1 MWEKSMS
8 RTGSASRTGGEIL
21 ADALIGQGADTVT
34 CVPGESFLP
43 FLDAAWDRRDRLKVL
58 AFRHEGGAAYA
69 AEAHGKLTGRP
80 GVCIVGRGPGATHAS
95 VGVHTAFQ
103 DSTPL
108 VLLIGQ
114 VDRPVRGRE
123 AFQEV
128 ELAQMFRPLAKRV
141 EEVSSPD
148 RLPEAVARAF
158 AAAMGGRPGPVVL
171 ILPEDML
178 AERAQVADVER
189 LPLALPHP
197 GPCRLDKMV
206 ELLESAQRPLML
218 VGGGGWSPEAAR
230 LITRFAESW
239 SLPVAACF
247 RRQDIVDNESPCYGG
262 ELGYSMAPSLGTRV
276 KEADLILAVGTR
288 LGDIDTQGYSLI
300 EAPNPRQ
307 ILIHVFPEAEELG
320 RVYRPSLA
328 IVAAMPPF
336 ARRAA
341 QLAPPAAPCWKG
353 WTEAVRADH
362 LANRVPNHCPGAL
375 DMGRV
380 MAEIEARLPEDSI
393 ICTGAGNY
401 TGWPQRFH
409 RFRSYPG
416 QLAPANGSMG
426 YGLPAALAAKSLHP
440 GRIVLA
446 FAGDGCFLM
455 TAQELATAKLHG
467 LAPIVLVIDNGMYG
481 TIRMHQ
487 EASHPG
493 RTLATD
499 LANPD
504 FAALA
509 AAYGAWTARVERT
522 EDFAPAFEQALAAG
536 RLALLHLVLDPE
548 AITTR
553 TTLSAIREKAA
564 KS

>member
-1 MWEKSMS
+1 MS

>member
-1 MWEKSMS
+1 MSKS
-8 RTGSASRTGGEIL
+8 GAPSRTGGEIL

-80 GVCIVGRGPGATHAS
+80 GVCFVGRGPGATHAS
-95 VGVHTAFQ
+95 VGIHTAFQ
-103 DSTPL
+103 DSTPM
-108 VLLIGQ
+108 VLLVGQ
-114 VDRPVRGRE
+114 VDRPFRGRE

-128 ELAQMFRPLAKRV
+128 ELVQMFRPLAKRV
-141 EEVSSPD
+141 EEITSPD

-158 AAAMGGRPGPVVL
+158 AAAMGGRPGPAVL

-178 AERAQVADVER
+178 AEHAQVDDVER
-189 LPLALPHP
+189 LPPALPHP
-197 GPCRLDKMV
+197 GPCRMDKLV
-206 ELLESAQRPLML
+206 ELLGKAERPLML
-218 VGGGGWSPEAAR
+218 VGGGGWTPEAAG

-247 RRQDIVDNESPCYGG
+247 RRQDIVHNDSAVYGG
-262 ELGYSMAPSLGTRV
+262 ELGYSMAPSLGARV
-276 KEADLILAVGTR
+276 READLILAVGTR
-288 LGDIDTQGYSLI
+288 LGDIDTAGYSLI
-300 EAPNPRQ
+300 EAPNPKQ

-320 RVYRPSLA
+320 RVYRPHLA
-328 IVAAMPPF
+328 IVAAMLPF

-341 QLAPPAAPCWKG
+341 ELAPIAQPRWKA
-353 WTEAVRADH
+353 WAEAVRADH
-362 LANRVPNHCPGAL
+362 LTNRVPNPCPGTL
-375 DMGRV
+375 DMGLV
-380 MAEIEARLPEDSI
+380 MAEIEARLPSDAI

-426 YGLPAALAAKSLHP
+426 YGLPAALAAKALYP
-440 GRIVLA
+440 ERVVLA

-455 TAQELATAKLHG
+455 TAQELATAKLHN
-467 LAPIVLVIDNGMYG
+467 LAPVVLVIDNGMYG

-493 RTLATD
+493 RALATD

-509 AAYGAWTARVERT
+509 ASYGAWTARVEHT
-522 EDFAPAFEQALAAG
+522 EDFAPAFDQALAAG

-553 TTLSAIREKAA
+553 TTLTAIREKAGRT
-564 KS
+564 

>member
-1 MWEKSMS
+1 MTS
-8 RTGSASRTGGEIL
+8 SRTGGEIL

-80 GVCIVGRGPGATHAS
+80 GVCFVGRGPGATHAA

-103 DSTPL
+103 DSTPM

-114 VDRPVRGRE
+114 VDRPNRGRE

-128 ELAQMFRPLAKRV
+128 ELRQMFTPLTKRV
-141 EEVSSPD
+141 EEVND
-148 RLPEAVARAF
+148 AARLPEAVARAF
-158 AAAMGGRPGPVVL
+158 AAALSGRPGPVAL
-171 ILPEDML
+171 ILPEDVL
-178 AERAQVADVER
+178 AERAEVADVER
-189 LPLALPHP
+189 LPPALPHP
-197 GPCRLDKMV
+197 GPCRLNRLG
-206 ELLESAQRPLML
+206 ELLAKARRPLAV
-218 VGGGGWSPEAAR
+218 VGGGGWSQDAAT
-230 LITRFAESW
+230 LFAKFAEAW
-239 SLPVAACF
+239 NIPVASAF
-247 RRQDIVDNESPCYGG
+247 RCQDIVDNDSDVYAG
-262 ELGYSMAPSLGTRV
+262 ELGFSVAPSLAQRV
-276 KEADLILAVGTR
+276 RDADLLLAVGTR
-288 LGDIDTQGYSLI
+288 LGEIDTNGYTLVNS
-300 EAPNPRQ
+300 PNPTQ
-307 ILIHVFPEAEELG
+307 TLVHVFPEAEELG
-320 RVYRPSLA
+320 RVYRPELA

-336 ARRAA
+336 ARAIAA
-341 QLAPPAAPCWKG
+341 LAPPPEIAWSD
-353 WTEAVRADH
+353 WTRAVRADH
-362 LANRVPNHCPGAL
+362 LANRIPNPCPGAL
-375 DMGRV
+375 DMGQV
-380 MAEIEARLPEDSI
+380 MAEIESRLPVDAI

-409 RFRSYPG
+409 RFRHYRT

-426 YGLPAALAAKSLHP
+426 YGLPAALAAKAHHP
-440 GRIVLA
+440 DRTVIA

-455 TAQELATAKLHG
+455 TAQELATAKLHQ
-467 LAPIVLVIDNGMYG
+467 LAPVVIIIDNGMYG

-487 EASHPG
+487 EANHPG

-509 AAYGAWTARVERT
+509 RSYGAWAETVERT
-522 EDFAPAFEQALAAG
+522 EDFAPAFTQALTAG
-536 RLALLHLVLDPE
+536 RLALLHLKLDPE

-553 TTLSAIREKAA
+553 TTLSAIRNKALTSS
-564 KS
+564 KV

>member
-1 MWEKSMS
+1 MNDTAPK
-8 RTGSASRTGGEIL
+8 SRTGGEIL
-21 ADALIGQGADTVT
+21 ADALIGQGAGIVT

-43 FLDAAWDRRDRLKVL
+43 FLDAAWDRRDRLTVL

-103 DSTPL
+103 DSTPM

-141 EEVSSPD
+141 EEVNSPD

-178 AERAQVADVER
+178 AERAEAADVGR
-189 LPLALPHP
+189 LPPALPHP
-197 GPCRLDKMV
+197 GPCRLEKLA
-206 ELLESAQRPLML
+206 ELLGRARRPLML
-218 VGGGGWSPEAAR
+218 VGGGGWNAEAAG
-230 LITRFAESW
+230 LITRFAETW
-239 SLPVAACF
+239 CLPVAACF
-247 RRQDIVDNESPCYGG
+247 RRQDIVDNDSAVYAG
-262 ELGYSMAPSLGTRV
+262 ELGYSMAPSLGARV
-276 KEADLILAVGTR
+276 RDADLILAVGTR
-288 LGDIDTQGYSLI
+288 LGDIDTGGYTLV

-307 ILIHVFPEAEELG
+307 TLIHVFPEAEELG
-320 RVYRPSLA
+320 RVYRPELS

-341 QLAPPAAPCWKG
+341 ELAPPATIAWKG
-353 WTEAVRADH
+353 WTEMARADH
-362 LANRVPNHCPGAL
+362 LANRVPDPCPGTL

-380 MAEIEARLPEDSI
+380 MAEIESRLPADAI

-409 RFRSYPG
+409 RFRRYPG

-426 YGLPAALAAKSLHP
+426 YGLPAALAAKALHP
-440 GRIVLA
+440 ERTVLA

-467 LAPIVLVIDNGMYG
+467 LAPVVLVIDNGMYG

-522 EDFAPAFEQALAAG
+522 EEFAPAFERALAAG

-564 KS
+564 KT

>member
-1 MWEKSMS
+1 MTS
-8 RTGSASRTGGEIL
+8 SRTGGEIL

-43 FLDAAWDRRDRLKVL
+43 FLDAAWDRRDRLTVL
-58 AFRHEGGAAYA
+58 TFRHEGGAAYA

-80 GVCIVGRGPGATHAS
+80 GVCFVGRGPGAAHAA

-103 DSTPL
+103 DSTPMI
-108 VLLIGQ
+108 LLIGQ
-114 VDRPVRGRE
+114 VERCNRGRE
-123 AFQEV
+123 SFQEV
-128 ELAQMFRPLAKRV
+128 DLRQMFTPLTKRV
-141 EEVSSPD
+141 EEVGDPA

-158 AAAMGGRPGPVVL
+158 AAAQSGRPGPVAL

-178 AERAQVADVER
+178 AESAAVADVER
-189 LPLALPHP
+189 LLPALPHP
-197 GPCRLDKMV
+197 GPCRMDRLR
-206 ELLESAQRPLML
+206 ELLAGARQPLAV
-218 VGGGGWSPEAAR
+218 VGGGGWSAESAT
-230 LITRFAESW
+230 LFTQFAEAW
-239 SLPVAACF
+239 QLPVAAAF
-247 RRQDIVDNESPCYGG
+247 RCQDIVDNASAVYAG
-262 ELGYSMAPSLGTRV
+262 ELGYSVAPSLAQRLRDC
-276 KEADLILAVGTR
+276 DLLLAVGTR
-288 LGDIDTQGYSLI
+288 LGEIDTSGYTLVRP
-300 EAPNPRQ
+300 PNPTQ
-307 ILIHVFPEAEELG
+307 TLIHVFPEAEELG
-320 RVYRPSLA
+320 RVYRPDLA
-328 IVAAMPPF
+328 IVAAMLPF
-336 ARRAA
+336 ARQAA
-341 QLAPPAAPCWKG
+341 ALPPPAGIAWSG

-362 LANRVPNHCPGAL
+362 LANRIPDPCPGAL

-380 MAEIEARLPEDSI
+380 MAEIEARLPEDAI

-409 RFRSYPG
+409 RFRRYRT

-426 YGLPAALAAKSLHP
+426 YGLPAALAAKALHP
-440 GRIVLA
+440 HRTVVA

-455 TAQELATAKLHG
+455 TAQELATAAHHQLT
-467 LAPIVLVIDNGMYG
+467 PVVIVIDNGMYG

-509 AAYGAWTARVERT
+509 RSYGGWAETVERT
-522 EDFAPAFEQALAAG
+522 EDFAAAFTQALAAG
-536 RLALLHLVLDPE
+536 RLALLHLKLDPE

-553 TTLSAIREKAA
+553 TTLSAIRNKALTSSEA
-564 KS
+564 

>member
-1 MWEKSMS
+1 MNDTAPKP
-8 RTGSASRTGGEIL
+8 RTGGEIL
-21 ADALIGQGADTVT
+21 ADALIGQGAGIVT

-43 FLDAAWDRRDRLKVL
+43 FLDAAWDRRDRLTVL

-103 DSTPL
+103 DSTPM

-114 VDRPVRGRE
+114 VDRPIRGRE

-141 EEVSSPD
+141 EEVNSPD

-178 AERAQVADVER
+178 AERAETADVGR
-189 LPLALPHP
+189 LPPALPHP
-197 GPCRLDKMV
+197 GPCRLEKLA
-206 ELLESAQRPLML
+206 ELLAKARRPLML
-218 VGGGGWSPEAAR
+218 VGGGGWNAEAAG
-230 LITRFAESW
+230 LITRFAENW
-239 SLPVAACF
+239 HLPVAACF
-247 RRQDIVDNESPCYGG
+247 RRQDIVDNESPVYAG
-262 ELGYSMAPSLGTRV
+262 ELGYSMAPSLGARV
-276 KEADLILAVGTR
+276 RDADLILAVGTR
-288 LGDIDTQGYSLI
+288 LGDIDTGGYSLV

-307 ILIHVFPEAEELG
+307 TLIHVFPEAEELG
-320 RVYRPSLA
+320 RVYRPELS
-328 IVAAMPPF
+328 IVAAMQPF

-341 QLAPPAAPCWKG
+341 ELAPPAAIAWRG
-353 WTEAVRADH
+353 WTEMARADH
-362 LANRVPNHCPGAL
+362 LANRVPNPCPGTL

-380 MAEIEARLPEDSI
+380 MAEIESRLPADAI

-409 RFRSYPG
+409 RFRHYPG

-426 YGLPAALAAKSLHP
+426 YGLPAALAAKALHP
-440 GRIVLA
+440 RRTVLA

-467 LAPIVLVIDNGMYG
+467 LAPVVLVIDNGMYG

-509 AAYGAWTARVERT
+509 AAYGAWTARIERT
-522 EDFAPAFEQALAAG
+522 EEFAPAFEQALAAG

-553 TTLSAIREKAA
+553 TTLSAIREKAG
-564 KS
+564 KT